1 MTMPKAIII
10 AGTAS
15 GCGKTSVALGLM
27 KALARKG
34 LVVQGFKSGPDFIDP
49 GLHRMATGLPSHNLD
64 GWMLKDE
71 EIHRIFRR
79 NHEGCDISIIEG
91 AMGLFDG
98 IGAVSEEGSAAQL
111 AKILGVPVVLVANAR
126 GMARSAAA
134 LVKGYAE
141 FDPDLKLSAVLF
153 NMTGSHTHGQ
163 ILSQALEG
171 SGVRV
176 LGSLPRVPGLEL
188 PSRHLGLVT
197 AEDLDRREER
207 LNALADWVER
217 HLDLDALLAALPEF
231 SMPALTDGG
240 TKMPEIRIGYARDRA
255 FCFYYEENLRQ
266 LRQAGAELVPFSPL
280 EDINLPPAL
289 RGLYLGG
296 GYPELH
302 AGQLAANE
310 AMRGKIRNFCLSGKP
325 VYAEC
330 GGFMYLMQS
339 LRTRDGREHPMAGV
353 FDFSCSM
360 EKRHQALGYREVEL
374 AASMHLGGSGER
386 VRGHEFHYSSLHGT
400 DPSARE
406 AYRVFDRCGRN
417 DASGGFL
424 KAGCLGSYVHLHFG
438 SNPAMATRFVEAC
451 GA

>member
-1 MTMPKAIII
+1 MPKAILI
-10 AGTAS
+10 AGTSS

-27 KALARKG
+27 KAFARKG

-64 GWMLKDE
+64 GWMLSSE

-79 NHEGCDISIIEG
+79 NHEGCDISVIEG

-111 AKILGVPVVLVANAR
+111 AKILGVPVLLVVNAR

-141 FDPDLKLSAVLF
+141 FDPALRLDAVLF
-153 NMTGSHTHGQ
+153 NMTGSPAHGQ
-163 ILSQALEG
+163 LLAQAM
-171 SGVRV
+171 SATNVRA
-176 LGSLPRVPGLEL
+176 LGSLPRQADMQL

-207 LNALADWVER
+207 LGFLADWIEQAI
-217 HLDLDALLAALPEF
+217 DLDQLLDSLPEY
-231 SMPALTDGG
+231 SLPALSDGG
-240 TKMPEIRIGYARDRA
+240 VKIPEIRIGYARDRA
-255 FCFYYEENLRQ
+255 FCFYYEENLRH

-280 EDINLPPAL
+280 EDTNLPPAL

-302 AGQLAANE
+302 AEQLAANSV
-310 AMRGKIRNFCLSGKP
+310 MRGKIRDFCLSGKP

-330 GGFMYLMQS
+330 GGFMYLMGS
-339 LRTRDGREHPMAGV
+339 LRSRAGQEFPMAGV
-353 FDFSCSM
+353 FSFSSAM
-360 EKRHQALGYREVEL
+360 ENRHQALGYREIEL
-374 AASMHLGGSGER
+374 LAPTPLGTAGGTA
-386 VRGHEFHYSSLHGT
+386 RGHEFHYSRQHGADT
-400 DPSARE
+400 DARPV
-406 AYRVFDRCGRN
+406 YRVFDRNGQ
-417 DASGGFL
+417 AHSSGGYM
-424 KAGCLGSYVHLHFG
+424 KANCLGSYVHLHFG
-438 SNPAMATRFVEAC
+438 SNPGMATRFVEAC
-451 GA
+451 GK

>member
-1 MTMPKAIII
+1 MPKAIVI
-10 AGTAS
+10 AGTSS

-27 KALARKG
+27 KAFARKG

-64 GWMLKDE
+64 GWMLSAE

-111 AKILGVPVVLVANAR
+111 AKILGVPVMLVVNAR

-141 FDPDLKLSAVLF
+141 FDPELRLDSVLF
-153 NMTGSHTHGQ
+153 NMTGSPAHGQ
-163 ILSQALEG
+163 ILSQAMEG

-176 LGSLPRVPGLEL
+176 LGSLPRLPDLQL

-207 LNALADWVER
+207 LAALADWVEQAM
-217 HLDLDALLAALPEF
+217 DLDALLEALPECD
-231 SMPALTDGG
+231 MPSLSDGG
-240 TKMPEIRIGYARDRA
+240 TRMPEIRIGYARDRA
-255 FCFYYEENLRQ
+255 FCFYYEENLRM

-280 EDINLPPAL
+280 HDTNLPPAL
-289 RGLYLGG
+289 KGLYLGG

-302 AGQLAANE
+302 AAELSANSI
-310 AMRGKIRNFCLSGKP
+310 MRGKIRDFCASGKP

-339 LRTRDGREHPMAGV
+339 LRTRAGQDYPMAGA
-353 FDFSCSM
+353 FDFASSM
-360 EKRHQALGYREVEL
+360 EGRYQALGYREVEL
-374 AASMHLGGSGER
+374 SAPCLLGGAGGR
-386 VRGHEFHYSSLHGT
+386 VRGHEFHYSRMSGA
-400 DPSARE
+400 DGAASQI
-406 AYRVFDRCGRN
+406 YQVSDR
-417 DASGGFL
+417 GGKTNAGGGYL
-424 KAGCLGSYVHLHFG
+424 KGSCLGSYVHLHFG
-438 SNPAMATRFVEAC
+438 SNPLMAAQFVGAC

>member
-1 MTMPKAIII
+1 MPKAIVI
-10 AGTAS
+10 AGTSS

-27 KALARKG
+27 KAFARKG

-64 GWMLKDE
+64 GWMLSAE
-71 EIHRIFRR
+71 EVHRVFRR

-98 IGAVSEEGSAAQL
+98 IGAVSEDGSAAQL
-111 AKILGVPVVLVANAR
+111 AKILGVPVMLVVNAR

-141 FDPDLKLSAVLF
+141 FDPALRLDSVLF
-153 NMTGSHTHGQ
+153 NMTGSPAHGQ
-163 ILSQALEG
+163 LLAQALEG
-171 SGVRV
+171 SDVRV
-176 LGSLPRVPGLEL
+176 LGSLPRLPDLQL

-207 LNALADWVER
+207 LGALADWVER
-217 HLDLDALLAALPEF
+217 AIDLDALFEALPECNVP
-231 SMPALTDGG
+231 SLNDTG
-240 TKMPEIRIGYARDRA
+240 TRMPEIRIGYARDRA
-255 FCFYYEENLRQ
+255 FCFYYEENLRL

-280 EDINLPPAL
+280 ADGNLPPAL

-302 AGQLAANE
+302 AAELAANTT
-310 AMRGKIRNFCLSGKP
+310 MLGKIRDFCRSGKP

-330 GGFMYLMQS
+330 GGFMYLMKS
-339 LRTRDGREHPMAGV
+339 LRTRSGQEHPMCGA
-353 FDFSCSM
+353 FDFTCAM
-360 EKRHQALGYREVEL
+360 EGRHQALGYREVEL
-374 AASMHLGGSGER
+374 SASTPLGAAGER
-386 VRGHEFHYSSLHGT
+386 ARGHEFHYSRLTGA
-400 DPSARE
+400 DPAAAE
-406 AYRVFDRCGRN
+406 AYQVYDRCGKTN
-417 DASGGFL
+417 SGGGYL
-424 KAGCLGSYVHLHFG
+424 KGNCLGSYVHLHFG
-438 SNPAMATRFVEAC
+438 SNPRLAEHLVGAC

>member
-1 MTMPKAIII
+1 MPKAILI
-10 AGTAS
+10 AGTSS

-27 KALARKG
+27 KAFARKG

-49 GLHRMATGLPSHNLD
+49 GLHRMATALPSHNLD
-64 GWMLKDE
+64 GWMLPTE
-71 EIHRIFRR
+71 EIRRIFRR

-111 AKILGVPVVLVANAR
+111 AKILDVPVLLVVNAR

-134 LVKGYAE
+134 LVKGFAE
-141 FDPDLKLSAVLF
+141 FDPALTLDAVLF
-153 NMTGSHTHGQ
+153 NMTGSPVHGQ

-171 SGVRV
+171 QGVRV

-207 LNALADWVER
+207 LNALADWVESA
-217 HLDLDALLAALPEF
+217 LDLDALLAALPEC
-231 SMPALTDGG
+231 SLPSLNDGG
-240 TKMPEIRIGYARDRA
+240 VKMPEVRIGYARDRA
-255 FCFYYEENLRQ
+255 FCFYYEENLRM

-280 EDINLPPAL
+280 EDYNLPPAL
-289 RGLYLGG
+289 KGLYLGG

-302 AGQLAANE
+302 AEKLAANT
-310 AMRGKIRNFCLSGKP
+310 AMLGKIRDFCASGKP

-330 GGFMYLMQS
+330 GGFMYLMKS
-339 LRTRDGREHPMAGV
+339 LRTRDGREHAMAGV
-353 FDFSCSM
+353 FDFSCAM
-360 EKRHQALGYREVEL
+360 QGRHQALGYREVEL
-374 AASMHLGGSGER
+374 ASATALGGAGER
-386 VRGHEFHYSSLHGT
+386 VRGHEFHYSQLRGE
-400 DPSARE
+400 DPSAAE
-406 AYRVFDRCGRN
+406 AYRVFDRCGRS
-417 DASGGFL
+417 DGAGGFL
-424 KAGCLGSYVHLHFG
+424 KGNCLGSYVHLHFG
-438 SNPAMATRFVEAC
+438 SNPAMAERFVGAC

>member
-1 MTMPKAIII
+1 MPKAIII
-10 AGTAS
+10 AGTSS

-27 KALARKG
+27 KVFARKG

-64 GWMLKDE
+64 GWMLPAD

-111 AKILGVPVVLVANAR
+111 AKILGVPVLLVVNAR

-141 FDPDLKLSAVLF
+141 FDPALTLSAVLF
-153 NMTGSHTHGQ
+153 NMTGSPAHGQ

-171 SGVRV
+171 QDVRV
-176 LGSLPRVPGLEL
+176 LGSLQRVPGLEL

-207 LNALADWVER
+207 LSALADWVER
-217 HLDLDALLAALPEF
+217 SLDLDALLEALPDF

-255 FCFYYEENLRQ
+255 FCFYYEENLRM

-280 EDINLPPAL
+280 EDYNLPPAL

-302 AGQLAANE
+302 AEQLAANSV
-310 AMRGKIRNFCLSGKP
+310 MRGKIRDFCLGGKP

-330 GGFMYLMQS
+330 GGFMYLMRS
-339 LRTRDGREHPMAGV
+339 LKTRDGREHPMAGV
-353 FDFSCSM
+353 FDFSCAM
-360 EKRHQALGYREVEL
+360 QGRHQALGYREVEL
-374 AASMHLGGSGER
+374 ATGTNLGSPGER
-386 VRGHEFHYSSLHGT
+386 VRGHEFHYSQLQGE

-406 AYRVFDRCGRN
+406 AYRVFDRCGRT
-417 DASGGFL
+417 DACGGYL
-424 KAGCLGSYVHLHFG
+424 KANCLASYVHLHFG
-438 SNPAMATRFVEAC
+438 SNPAMAARFVEAC

>member
-1 MTMPKAIII
+1 MPKAIII
-10 AGTAS
+10 AGTSS
-15 GCGKTSVALGLM
+15 GCGKTSVSLGLM

-34 LVVQGFKSGPDFIDP
+34 LVVQAFKSGPDFIDP

-64 GWMLKDE
+64 GWMLSADE
-71 EIHRIFRR
+71 VRRIFRR
-79 NHEGCDISIIEG
+79 NHEGCDISVIEG

-111 AKILGVPVVLVANAR
+111 AKILGLPVLLVVNAR

-141 FDPDLKLSAVLF
+141 FDPDLTLSAVLF
-153 NMTGSHTHGQ
+153 NMTGSATHGQ
-163 ILSQALEG
+163 ILAQALQG
-171 SGVRV
+171 STVRV
-176 LGSLPRVPGLEL
+176 LGSLPRRPGLEL

-207 LNALADWVER
+207 LNALADWVEAS
-217 HLDLDALLAALPEF
+217 LDLDALLEALPDVTLP
-231 SMPALTDGG
+231 SLTDGG
-240 TKMPEIRIGYARDRA
+240 TKMPDIRIGYARDRA
-255 FCFYYEENLRQ
+255 FCFYYEENLRL

-280 EDINLPPAL
+280 EDGNLPPAL

-302 AGQLAANE
+302 AGQLAANS
-310 AMRGKIRNFCLSGKP
+310 AMLGKIRDFCLGGKP

-330 GGFMYLMQS
+330 GGFMYLMKS
-339 LRTRDGREHPMAGV
+339 LRTRDGLEHPMAGV

-360 EKRHQALGYREVEL
+360 EGRHQALGYREVEL
-374 AASMHLGGSGER
+374 AVRTHLGGPGER
-386 VRGHEFHYSSLHGT
+386 VRGHEFHYSKLHGA
-400 DPSARE
+400 DPGATE
-406 AYRVFDRCGRN
+406 AYRVFDRCGRT
-417 DASGGFL
+417 DAAGGFL
-424 KAGCLGSYVHLHFG
+424 KANCLGSYVHVHFG
-438 SNPAMATRFVEAC
+438 SNPAMAERFVEAC